1 MTLNEYQE
9 VAAKTA
15 FYEGDDVT
23 YCALGI
29 TGEAGE
35 VADHVKKM
43 WRDDN
48 GFLTD
53 DRRDHL
59 KKELGD
65 VMWYIAR
72 MAGNLGYT
80 LDDIAVA
87 NIEKIKDRLNRNV
100 QNGSGDNR

>member
-1 MTLNEYQE
+1 MELNEYQRL
-9 VAAKTA
+9 ANKAA

-48 GFLTD
+48 GILTD
-53 DRRDHL
+53 DRKKL
-59 KKELGD
+59 ILKELGD
-65 VMWYIAR
+65 VMWYISR
-72 MAGNLGYT
+72 MTENLDST
-80 LDDIAVA
+80 LEEVA
-87 NIEKIKDRLNRNV
+87 IMNLNKIKDRVERNV
-100 QNGSGDNR
+100 QRGSGDNR

>member
-1 MTLNEYQE
+1 MELNEYQQL
-9 VAAKTA
+9 AGKAA

-48 GFLTD
+48 GILTV
-53 DRRDHL
+53 DRQEHL
-59 KKELGD
+59 LKELGD
-65 VMWYIAR
+65 VMWYVAR
-72 MAGNLGYT
+72 MANNLEFRIYF
-80 LDDIAVA
+80 
-87 NIEKIKDRLNRNV
+87 K
-100 QNGSGDNR
+100 

>member
-9 VAAKTA
+9 AAEKTA

-43 WRDDN
+43 WRDDD
-48 GFLTD
+48 GILTEG
-53 DRRDHL
+53 RKNLL

-65 VMWYIAR
+65 IMWYIAK
-72 MAGNLGYT
+72 MAGNLECT
-80 LDDIAVA
+80 LDEIAIL
-87 NIEKIKDRLNRNV
+87 NLEKIRDRLNRNV
-100 QNGSGDNR
+100 QHGSGDNR